1 MSYYFASW
9 LVFMIDVAIAQ
20 GMETIRRVLLL
31 NTAIE
36 MFILQK

>member
-1 MSYYFASW
+1 
-9 LVFMIDVAIAQ
+9 MIDVAIAQ